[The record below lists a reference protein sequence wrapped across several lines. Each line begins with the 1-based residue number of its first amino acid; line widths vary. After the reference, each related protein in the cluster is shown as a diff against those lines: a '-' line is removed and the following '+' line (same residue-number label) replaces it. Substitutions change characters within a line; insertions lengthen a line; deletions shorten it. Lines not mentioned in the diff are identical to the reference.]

1 MYHIYKY
8 ISYIYTILRIMFSV
22 HIYIY
27 SMVTSMSVIG
37 SCKSPTWW
45 VATKRRGFCIKFGAH
60 RMNWNYEPVDSSG
73 VLEGVIVTRGY
84 LDTRLRLRC
93 N

>member
-1 MYHIYKY
+1 MYHIYIY
-8 ISYIYTILRIMFSV
+8 HIYTRFYVSCSV
-22 HIYIY
+22 YIYIY

-73 VLEGVIVTRGY
+73 VLEGVIVTRGH
-84 LDTRLRLRC
+84 LDTC
-93 N
+93 IVTS